1 MLLLDTNVVSE
12 LRKINTPRVNPNV
25 ALWQSR
31 VPATDLYISVI
42 TLMEIEVGILRLAR
56 RDAIQ
61 AAILRDW
68 LDKKVLQEF
77 APRTLPVDQA
87 VAFRCARL
95 HVPSPKPDRDALI
108 AATALV
114 HGMSIVTR
122 NGSDF
127 ADLGVTVVNPWT
139 PERGEP

>member
-56 RDAIQ
+56 HDAIQ

-68 LDKKVLQEF
+68 LEKKVLPEF
-77 APRTLPVDQA
+77 APRTLLVDQA

-95 HVPSPKPDRDALI
+95 HVPNPKPDRDALI

-139 PERGEP
+139 LGRDEP